1 MKTLQRA
8 LVIAGATTAL
18 VAGSIAAS
26 LPASAHSIIDLT
38 GATAYAGKTSKMTM
52 EIQHGCMPSQ
62 PTNKVVTF
70 FKASFG
76 DIVPLKVK
84 GWTSTTGVRPNGRKY
99 VIWQTTTAPQPFANP
114 LYLPMRITWPTKAGE
129 YGMPTRQFCV
139 GGGSWFWQTQWQP
152 ASADVPSPPVEPL
165 PSVMVLK
172 P

>member
-8 LVIAGATTAL
+8 LVIAGSTTAL
-18 VAGSIAAS
+18 VAGGIAAS

-38 GATAYAGKTSKMTM
+38 GATAYAGKMTM

>member
-129 YGMPTRQFCV
+129 YGMPTRQFCLQFVRVDAV
-139 GGGSWFWQTQWQP
+139 GAVAMRANEVSFHGF
-152 ASADVPSPPVEPL
+152 V
-165 PSVMVLK
+165 K
-172 P
+172 